1 VGVDVRVKVV
11 ERNAKNKME
20 GDMVIEET
28 AAKDPDRITL
38 EEADAIISFI
48 KNLSG
53 IATLSFLKGRETQ
66 KRFLDIVQNLA
77 GFYGKMT
84 ECIEAPAVYTVANP
98 KILGYAELGL
108 RNFFLME
115 TNLDTNLKEKFA
127 YGTSVLDIVK
137 EISETVRS
145 LFKRVEGAAGVISC
159 SVYYGRKKKNFDYD
173 TANYLH
179 RLVDKKVPVVQW
191 KERSGMLEPE
201 ITYTANPLKGVF
213 KGEFC
218 FDGWDISFDDNIIV
232 RYGENGLTRH
242 FLRMNDIKKFYV
254 IRHLN
259 VPLIEVTYGN
269 ENNGW
274 QNTKVYTNM
283 RNRFIA
289 SDIFRINSVKIVNT
303 LCQMIARHGQKV
315 KETDIREDKKFSVV
329 VKNRLKYVL
338 FTAQEKIYLQDNDG
352 VYVCD
357 KNVFKTDLSP
367 ENIFVAAIGRIM
379 ENELRKNGLTE
390 ELVDMDR

>member
-1 VGVDVRVKVV
+1 MSVKD
-11 ERNAKNKME
+11 KNKME
-20 GDMVIEET
+20 GDTVIEET
-28 AAKDPDRITL
+28 VAKDPDRIAL

-53 IATLSFLKGRETQ
+53 IATLSFLKGHETR

-84 ECIEAPAVYTVANP
+84 GCVGSPAVYVIANP
-98 KILGYAELGL
+98 QILGYVELGL
-108 RNFFLME
+108 GNFFLTE
-115 TNLDTNLKEKFA
+115 TKLDTNPKEKFA
-127 YGTSVLDIVK
+127 YGTAVLDIVK
-137 EISETVRS
+137 EMSETVRS

-173 TANYLH
+173 TANYLC

-289 SDIFRINSVKIVNT
+289 SDIFRINSVKIVNA

-315 KETDIREDKKFSVV
+315 KETDIPEDKKFSVV

-367 ENIFVAAIGRIM
+367 ENIFAAAIGRIM
-379 ENELRKNGLTE
+379 KNELRKNGLTE

>member
-1 VGVDVRVKVV
+1 VRVNVV

-20 GDMVIEET
+20 GDTVIEET
-28 AAKDPDRITL
+28 VAKDPDRITL
-38 EEADAIISFI
+38 EEADAIISFV

-53 IATLSFLKGRETQ
+53 IATLSFLKGRETR

-84 ECIEAPAVYTVANP
+84 GYIGAPAVYVIANP
-98 KILGYAELGL
+98 QILGYVELGL
-108 RNFFLME
+108 GNFFLTE
-115 TNLDTNLKEKFA
+115 TKLDTNPKEKFA
-127 YGTSVLDIVK
+127 YGTAVLDIVK
-137 EISETVRS
+137 EISETVKS

-173 TANYLH
+173 TANYLC

-242 FLRMNDIKKFYV
+242 FLRMNDIKKYYV

-289 SDIFRINSVKIVNT
+289 SDIFRINSVKIVNA

-338 FTAQEKIYLQDNDG
+338 FLSPEKVYFQDNDG
-352 VYVCD
+352 TYVCD

-367 ENIFVAAIGRIM
+367 ENIFAAAIGRIM
-379 ENELRKNGLTE
+379 ENELRKNRLAE

>member
-1 VGVDVRVKVV
+1 MDVNVSVKD
-11 ERNAKNKME
+11 KNKME
-20 GDMVIEET
+20 GDTVIEET
-28 AAKDPDRITL
+28 VAKDPDRIAL

-53 IATLSFLKGRETQ
+53 IATLSFLKGRKTR

-84 ECIEAPAVYTVANP
+84 ECVGSPAVYTVANP

-108 RNFFLME
+108 RNFFLTE
-115 TNLDTNLKEKFA
+115 TKLDTNPKEKFA
-127 YGTSVLDIVK
+127 YGTAVLDIVK
-137 EISETVRS
+137 EMSETVRS

-201 ITYTANPLKGVF
+201 ITYTVNPLKGVF

-218 FDGWDISFDDNIIV
+218 FDGWDISFDDNIII

-289 SDIFRINSVKIVNT
+289 SDIFRINSVKIVNA

-357 KNVFKTDLSP
+357 KNVFKTGLSP
-367 ENIFVAAIGRIM
+367 ENIFAAAIGRIM

>member
-1 VGVDVRVKVV
+1 MKVV

-28 AAKDPDRITL
+28 AAKDLGRITL

-108 RNFFLME
+108 RNFFLTE
-115 TNLDTNLKEKFA
+115 TKLDTNPKEKFA
-127 YGTSVLDIVK
+127 YGTTVLDIVK
-137 EISETVRS
+137 EMSETVRS
-145 LFKRVEGAAGVISC
+145 LFKRVEGAASVMSC
-159 SVYYGRKKKNFDYD
+159 TVYYGRKKKNFDYD

-179 RLVDKKVPVVQW
+179 RLVDKKIPVVQW
-191 KERSGMLEPE
+191 KDRNGMLEPE

-232 RYGENGLTRH
+232 RYGENGLTRR
-242 FLRMNDIKKFYV
+242 FLQMNDIKKFYV

-259 VPLIEVTYGN
+259 VLLIEIVYGN
-269 ENNGW
+269 KENGW
-274 QNTKVYTNM
+274 QSTKVYTNM

-289 SDIFRINSVKIVNT
+289 SDIFRIDSVKIANT
-303 LCQMIARHGQKV
+303 LCQMIVCHGQKV
-315 KETDIREDKKFSVV
+315 KETDIREDKKLSVV

-338 FTAQEKIYLQDNDG
+338 FLSPEKVYFQDNDG
-352 VYVCD
+352 TYVCD
-357 KNVFKTDLSP
+357 KNVFKMELSP
-367 ENIFVAAIGRIM
+367 KNIFAAAIGRIM
-379 ENELRKNGLTE
+379 ENELRKNRLAE
-390 ELVDMDR
+390 ELVDVDR

>member
-20 GDMVIEET
+20 GDTVIEET
-28 AAKDPDRITL
+28 VAKDPDRIAL

-53 IATLSFLKGRETQ
+53 IATLSFLKGHETR

-84 ECIEAPAVYTVANP
+84 GCVGSPAVYVIANP
-98 KILGYAELGL
+98 QILGYVELGL
-108 RNFFLME
+108 GNFFLTE
-115 TNLDTNLKEKFA
+115 TKLDTNPKEKFA
-127 YGTSVLDIVK
+127 YGTAILDIVK
-137 EISETVRS
+137 EMSETVRS

-173 TANYLH
+173 TANYLC

-289 SDIFRINSVKIVNT
+289 SDIFRINSVKIVNA

-315 KETDIREDKKFSVV
+315 KETDIPEDKKFSVV

-367 ENIFVAAIGRIM
+367 ENIFAAAIGRIM
-379 ENELRKNGLTE
+379 ENELRKNRLAE

>member
-1 VGVDVRVKVV
+1 MRVKVV

-20 GDMVIEET
+20 GDTVIEET

-53 IATLSFLKGRETQ
+53 IATLSFLKGRKTR

-84 ECIEAPAVYTVANP
+84 ECVGSPAVYAVANP

-108 RNFFLME
+108 KNFFLTE
-115 TNLDTNLKEKFA
+115 TKFDANPKEKFA
-127 YGTSVLDIVK
+127 YGTAVLDIVK
-137 EISETVRS
+137 EMSETVRS
-145 LFKRVEGAAGVISC
+145 LFKRVEGAASVMSC
-159 SVYYGRKKKNFDYD
+159 TVYYGRKKKNFDYD
-173 TANYLH
+173 TANYLC

-289 SDIFRINSVKIVNT
+289 SDIFRINSVKIVNA

-315 KETDIREDKKFSVV
+315 KETDIPEDKKFSVV

-367 ENIFVAAIGRIM
+367 ENIFAAAIGRIM
-379 ENELRKNGLTE
+379 KNELQKNRLTE

>member
-1 VGVDVRVKVV
+1 VDVRVKVV

-98 KILGYAELGL
+98 KILGYAEMGL
-108 RNFFLME
+108 RNFFLTE
-115 TNLDTNLKEKFA
+115 TNLDTNPKEKFA

-145 LFKRVEGAAGVISC
+145 LFKKVESAASVMSC
-159 SVYYGRKKKNFDYD
+159 TVYYGRKKKNFDYD
-173 TANYLH
+173 TANYLC

-191 KERSGMLEPE
+191 KDRSGMPEPE

-218 FDGWDISFDDNIIV
+218 FDGWDVSFDDNIII

-259 VPLIEVTYGN
+259 VPLIEVAYGN
-269 ENNGW
+269 EENGW
-274 QNTKVYTNM
+274 QSTKVYTNM

-289 SDIFRINSVKIVNT
+289 SDIFRINSVKIVNA